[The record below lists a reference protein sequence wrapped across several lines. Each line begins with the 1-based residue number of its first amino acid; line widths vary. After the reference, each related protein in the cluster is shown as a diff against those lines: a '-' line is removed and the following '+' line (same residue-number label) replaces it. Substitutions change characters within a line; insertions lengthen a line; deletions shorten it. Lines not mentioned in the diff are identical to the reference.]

1 MPVPELPD
9 VIVIQLL
16 LLTAVQEQPLWVV
29 TLTVALPPP
38 ELKFLLVGEM
48 E

>member
-1 MPVPELPD
+1 MPELPD

-16 LLTAVQEQPLWVV
+16 LLIAVHGQPLWVV
-29 TLTVALPPP
+29 TLTVALPPV